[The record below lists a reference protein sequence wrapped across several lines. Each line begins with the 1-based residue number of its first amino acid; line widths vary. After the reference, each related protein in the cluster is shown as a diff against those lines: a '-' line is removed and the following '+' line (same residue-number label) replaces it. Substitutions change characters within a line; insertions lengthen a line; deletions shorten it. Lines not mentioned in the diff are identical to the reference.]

1 MKKFLFGTLVIM
13 ATLNSTYAMEKD
25 RKSAINQ
32 IPHEEIVG
40 KSIQD
45 RITIQGICTIDH
57 DIFFE
62 DGGSI
67 VIEPRAKLILGN
79 KKKKITLYNLKIDS
93 LSFADDSS
101 QIKLVGDVI
110 LDFAET
116 VCFRQGFIVIPAP
129 HTLHLISDTP
139 GISNFFGPRFEV
151 MQSPLA
157 RIQWSKRHVA
167 TS

>member
-1 MKKFLFGTLVIM
+1 MKKLLLGTLVVM
-13 ATLNSTYAMEKD
+13 ATLNNSYAMGKD
-25 RKSAINQ
+25 TPSELDQ

-45 RITIQGICTIDH
+45 TINIQGICVLDH

-67 VIEPRAKLILGN
+67 VIEPHSKFILGN
-79 KKKKITLYNLKIDS
+79 KKNKITLHNVKIDS

-101 QIKLVGDVI
+101 QLKLVGDVT
-110 LDFAET
+110 LDFAEA
-116 VCFRQGFIVIPAP
+116 VCFRQGILSIPP
-129 HTLHLISDTP
+129 TRTLHLVSDTP

-157 RIQWSKRHVA
+157 HIHWSKRQIA

>member
-1 MKKFLFGTLVIM
+1 MKNFLLGTLVIM

-25 RKSAINQ
+25 TQSAINQ
-32 IPHEEIVG
+32 IPHEEIIG

-45 RITIQGICTIDH
+45 KITIQGICTIDH

-67 VIEPRAKLILGN
+67 VIAPRAKLILGN
-79 KKKKITLYNLKIDS
+79 KKKKITLHNIKIDS

-101 QIKLVGDVI
+101 RIKLVGDVT
-110 LDFAET
+110 LDFAEA
-116 VCFRQGFIVIPAP
+116 VCFRQGILFIPAP
-129 HTLHLISDTP
+129 RTLHLISDTP

-157 RIQWSKRHVA
+157 KIQWSKRPLA
-167 TS
+167 TA